1 MKSKL
6 ALAAFIFVIA
16 VILTYYNITSLKTEL
31 KAAEQMFILCKETST
46 VLTPEEKEVIHL
58 MRETAKKYDDFNK
71 AKAEIEQKKLEV
83 EESARTYNESKVSLQ
98 TSIKGILAQ

>member
-6 ALAAFIFVIA
+6 ALAAFIFAMA
-16 VILTYYNITSLKTEL
+16 VILTYHNITSLKTEL
-31 KAAEQMFILCKETST
+31 KESETMFNLCKETST

-71 AKAEIEQKKLEV
+71 AKAEIEQKKLDA
-83 EESARTYNESKVSLQ
+83 EESAKAYNESKVSLQ